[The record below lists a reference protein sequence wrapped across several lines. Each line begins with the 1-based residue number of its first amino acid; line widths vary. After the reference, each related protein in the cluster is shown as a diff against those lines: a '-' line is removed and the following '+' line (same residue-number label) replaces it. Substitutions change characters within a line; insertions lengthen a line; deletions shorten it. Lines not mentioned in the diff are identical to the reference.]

1 MRSVAENLRPGGIYI
16 LGFHMIPMDADPN
29 CTERWKAKDENFK
42 VKAKLKVMDFNRDTR
57 IENLRVTIKA
67 KNKAGEVERVTSE
80 FPLRIYTPKQAKKLF
95 RKVSDVFE
103 IAEAYDFDYDIDEE
117 RDFDNDLTDAVFV
130 LRRLEESPSVEPVE
144 SESTNDLLEADSQG
158 SHPDPASLNQFDCFF
173 DVISDTTIFDFF
185 LVVDHVATSRITI
198 ARLSD
203 ATNIDHEPLA

>member
-1 MRSVAENLRPGGIYI
+1 MKAMDFEHKFDAAFCTFNTFRHMLSKKDAVAHLRSVAENLRPDGIYI

-158 SHPDPASLNQFDCFF
+158 SHPDPA
-173 DVISDTTIFDFF
+173 
-185 LVVDHVATSRITI
+185 
-198 ARLSD
+198 
-203 ATNIDHEPLA
+203 EPQSV